1 MSHTAEIIAVGTEIL
16 LGNIANTDA
25 QELSQALASVGVD
38 VLYHTVVGDNPQR
51 LEEAVAIA
59 QKRADLLIFTGGLG
73 PTYDDLTQET
83 VCRVLDVPLTFHPEA
98 AADIR
103 RNFDTIFHRE
113 MPPGTLRQAEL
124 PEGCEVFCNRVGT
137 APGCVFHAGDVT
149 AVLLPG
155 VPSECRYLTETALLP
170 WLRRQSSGTILSHD
184 LRIFGLS
191 EPQVQELLG
200 DLMDQAV
207 NPSLAPYA
215 KTGEVMLRLTAKG
228 DSPAACEERMAPLL
242 EQMRGRLGAYLY
254 GIDVSGLEETV
265 LHLLHRHG
273 KTFSAAESCTGGL
286 IAKRI
291 TDLPG
296 ASCVFRGGVVSYTNE
311 VKASVLGVPQETL
324 DRYGAVS
331 EPVARAMA
339 EGVRRITGSDLSVA
353 TTGLAGPDTSR

>member
-1 MSHTAEIIAVGTEIL
+1 MTYHAEIIAVGTELL

-51 LEEAVAIA
+51 LEEAIAIA
-59 QKRADLLIFTGGLG
+59 RKRADLLIFTGGLG
-73 PTYDDLTQET
+73 PTYDDLTKAT

-103 RNFDTIFHRE
+103 RNFDIIFHRE
-113 MPPGTLRQAEL
+113 MPPGTLHQAEL

-170 WLRRQSSGTILSHD
+170 WLRRQSSETILSHD

-207 NPSLAPYA
+207 NPSLCQD
-215 KTGEVMLRLTAKG
+215 RRG
-228 DSPAACEERMAPLL
+228 DAAA
-242 EQMRGRLGAYLY
+242 
-254 GIDVSGLEETV
+254 
-265 LHLLHRHG
+265 HR
-273 KTFSAAESCTGGL
+273 
-286 IAKRI
+286 
-291 TDLPG
+291 
-296 ASCVFRGGVVSYTNE
+296 
-311 VKASVLGVPQETL
+311 
-324 DRYGAVS
+324 
-331 EPVARAMA
+331 
-339 EGVRRITGSDLSVA
+339 
-353 TTGLAGPDTSR
+353 

>member
-1 MSHTAEIIAVGTEIL
+1 MTYHAEIIAVGTELL

-59 QKRADLLIFTGGLG
+59 RKRADLLIFTGGLG
-73 PTYDDLTQET
+73 PTYDDLTKET

-137 APGCVFHAGDVT
+137 APGCVFRTGDVT

-200 DLMDQAV
+200 DLM
-207 NPSLAPYA
+207 
-215 KTGEVMLRLTAKG
+215 GRTAR
-228 DSPAACEERMAPLL
+228 PRP
-242 EQMRGRLGAYLY
+242 
-254 GIDVSGLEETV
+254 
-265 LHLLHRHG
+265 
-273 KTFSAAESCTGGL
+273 
-286 IAKRI
+286 
-291 TDLPG
+291 
-296 ASCVFRGGVVSYTNE
+296 
-311 VKASVLGVPQETL
+311 
-324 DRYGAVS
+324 
-331 EPVARAMA
+331 
-339 EGVRRITGSDLSVA
+339 
-353 TTGLAGPDTSR
+353 

>member
-1 MSHTAEIIAVGTEIL
+1 MTYHAEIIAVGTELL

-59 QKRADLLIFTGGLG
+59 RKRADLLIFTGGLG
-73 PTYDDLTQET
+73 PTYDDLTKET

-137 APGCVFHAGDVT
+137 APGCVFRTGDVT

-155 VPSECRYLTETALLP
+155 VPSECRCLTETALLP

-200 DLMDQAV
+200 DLMDQAGT
-207 NPSLAPYA
+207 PPLAP
-215 KTGEVMLRLTAKG
+215 
-228 DSPAACEERMAPLL
+228 
-242 EQMRGRLGAYLY
+242 
-254 GIDVSGLEETV
+254 
-265 LHLLHRHG
+265 
-273 KTFSAAESCTGGL
+273 
-286 IAKRI
+286 
-291 TDLPG
+291 
-296 ASCVFRGGVVSYTNE
+296 
-311 VKASVLGVPQETL
+311 
-324 DRYGAVS
+324 
-331 EPVARAMA
+331 
-339 EGVRRITGSDLSVA
+339 
-353 TTGLAGPDTSR
+353 

>member
-1 MSHTAEIIAVGTEIL
+1 MF
-16 LGNIANTDA
+16 
-25 QELSQALASVGVD
+25 
-38 VLYHTVVGDNPQR
+38 R
-51 LEEAVAIA
+51 
-59 QKRADLLIFTGGLG
+59 
-73 PTYDDLTQET
+73 
-83 VCRVLDVPLTFHPEA
+83 
-98 AADIR
+98 
-103 RNFDTIFHRE
+103 
-113 MPPGTLRQAEL
+113 
-124 PEGCEVFCNRVGT
+124 
-137 APGCVFHAGDVT
+137 AGDVT

-155 VPSECRYLTETALLP
+155 VPSECRYLTEMALLP

-207 NPSLAPYA
+207 NPSLSPYA

-228 DSPAACEERMAPLL
+228 RQPRRLRGAHGAAAGARCVDGWVPTSMASTSPAWRRRCC
-242 EQMRGRLGAYLY
+242 
-254 GIDVSGLEETV
+254 TC
-265 LHLLHRHG
+265 
-273 KTFSAAESCTGGL
+273 CTGTARPSRRQRAAPAASSQNAST
-286 IAKRI
+286 IC
-291 TDLPG
+291 PG

-353 TTGLAGPDTSR
+353 TTGLAGPDGDDRGNPVGTVFVALSTPERTVVRHMNCGSGRERVRMLASHCAFDLLRRELEHLPIEGE

>member
-1 MSHTAEIIAVGTEIL
+1 MTYHAEIIAVGTELL

-51 LEEAVAIA
+51 LEEAIAIA
-59 QKRADLLIFTGGLG
+59 RKRADLLIFTGGLG
-73 PTYDDLTQET
+73 PTYDDLTKAT

-103 RNFDTIFHRE
+103 RNFDIIFHRE
-113 MPPGTLRQAEL
+113 MPPGTLHQAEL

-170 WLRRQSSGTILSHD
+170 WLRRQSSETILSHD

-242 EQMRGRLGAYLY
+242 EQVRGRLGAYLY

-265 LHLLHRHG
+265 LHLLHQHG

-311 VKASVLGVPQETL
+311 VKASVLGRTAG
-324 DRYGAVS
+324 D
-331 EPVARAMA
+331 
-339 EGVRRITGSDLSVA
+339 
-353 TTGLAGPDTSR
+353 AGPLWRRVRAGGKSHGGGCAAYHRQRPVRGHHGTGRPRRR

>member
-1 MSHTAEIIAVGTEIL
+1 MTYHAEIIAVGTELL

-51 LEEAVAIA
+51 LEEAIAIA
-59 QKRADLLIFTGGLG
+59 RKRADLLIFTGGLG
-73 PTYDDLTQET
+73 PTYDDLTKAT

-103 RNFDTIFHRE
+103 RNFDIIFHRE
-113 MPPGTLRQAEL
+113 MPPGTLHQAEL

-170 WLRRQSSGTILSHD
+170 WLRRQSSETILSHD

-242 EQMRGRLGAYLY
+242 EQVRGWVPTSTASTSPDWRRRCCTCCTSTARPSRRRRAAPAASSQNASPICRVPLACSGEVWYPIPMR
-254 GIDVSGLEETV
+254 
-265 LHLLHRHG
+265 
-273 KTFSAAESCTGGL
+273 
-286 IAKRI
+286 
-291 TDLPG
+291 
-296 ASCVFRGGVVSYTNE
+296 
-311 VKASVLGVPQETL
+311 
-324 DRYGAVS
+324 
-331 EPVARAMA
+331 
-339 EGVRRITGSDLSVA
+339 
-353 TTGLAGPDTSR
+353 

>member
-1 MSHTAEIIAVGTEIL
+1 MTYHAEIIAVGTELL

-51 LEEAVAIA
+51 LEEAIAIA
-59 QKRADLLIFTGGLG
+59 RKRADLLIFTGGLG
-73 PTYDDLTQET
+73 PTYDDLTKAT

-103 RNFDTIFHRE
+103 RNFDIIFHRE
-113 MPPGTLRQAEL
+113 MPPGTLHQAEL

-170 WLRRQSSGTILSHD
+170 WLRRQSSETILSHD

-200 DLMDQAV
+200 DRSID
-207 NPSLAPYA
+207 
-215 KTGEVMLRLTAKG
+215 E
-228 DSPAACEERMAPLL
+228 
-242 EQMRGRLGAYLY
+242 GRLVTEAAIFADKTA
-254 GIDVSGLEETV
+254 IDEETV
-265 LHLLHRHG
+265 RLHSHVAQYREILELDEPIGR
-273 KTFSAAESCTGGL
+273 KLDFLTQELNRESNTIGSKCQDV
-286 IAKRI
+286 AI
-291 TDLPG
+291 TRL
-296 ASCVFRGGVVSYTNE
+296 VVE
-311 VKASVLGVPQETL
+311 LK
-324 DRYGAVS
+324 S
-331 EPVARAMA
+331 EIEKIR
-339 EGVRRITGSDLSVA
+339 EQIQNIE
-353 TTGLAGPDTSR
+353 

>member
-1 MSHTAEIIAVGTEIL
+1 MTYHAEIIAVGTELL

-51 LEEAVAIA
+51 LEEAITIA
-59 QKRADLLIFTGGLG
+59 RKRADLLIFTGGLG
-73 PTYDDLTQET
+73 PTYDDLTKET

-103 RNFDTIFHRE
+103 RNFDTIFRRE

-170 WLRRQSSGTILSHD
+170 WLRRQSSETILSHD

-200 DLMDQAV
+200 DRSID
-207 NPSLAPYA
+207 
-215 KTGEVMLRLTAKG
+215 E
-228 DSPAACEERMAPLL
+228 
-242 EQMRGRLGAYLY
+242 GRLVTEAAIFADKTA
-254 GIDVSGLEETV
+254 IDEETV
-265 LHLLHRHG
+265 RLHSHLDQLQEMLAQDGAVGR
-273 KTFSAAESCTGGL
+273 KLDFL
-286 IAKRI
+286 IQEFNREANTILSKS
-291 TDLPG
+291 TDL
-296 ASCVFRGGVVSYTNE
+296 SISD
-311 VKASVLGVPQETL
+311 KAIALKTEI
-324 DRYGAVS
+324 
-331 EPVARAMA
+331 EK
-339 EGVRRITGSDLSVA
+339 VREQIQNIE
-353 TTGLAGPDTSR
+353 

>member
-1 MSHTAEIIAVGTEIL
+1 MTYHAEIIAVGTELL

-25 QELSQALASVGVD
+25 QELSQALASAGVD

-59 QKRADLLIFTGGLG
+59 RKRADLLIFTGGLG
-73 PTYDDLTQET
+73 PTYDDLTKET

-103 RNFDTIFHRE
+103 RNFDTIFRRE

-137 APGCVFHAGDVT
+137 APGCVFCAGDVT

-170 WLRRQSSGTILSHD
+170 WLRRQSSETILSHD

-207 NPSLAPYA
+207 NP
-215 KTGEVMLRLTAKG
+215 
-228 DSPAACEERMAPLL
+228 
-242 EQMRGRLGAYLY
+242 
-254 GIDVSGLEETV
+254 
-265 LHLLHRHG
+265 
-273 KTFSAAESCTGGL
+273 
-286 IAKRI
+286 
-291 TDLPG
+291 
-296 ASCVFRGGVVSYTNE
+296 
-311 VKASVLGVPQETL
+311 
-324 DRYGAVS
+324 
-331 EPVARAMA
+331 
-339 EGVRRITGSDLSVA
+339 
-353 TTGLAGPDTSR
+353 LAGPLRQDRRGNAAAHCQGRQPRRLRGVHGAAAGAGTWTAGGLSLWHRRLRLGGDGAASAAPARQDLLGGRELHRRPHRKTYHRSAGSLLRVPGRCGILYQ

>member
-1 MSHTAEIIAVGTEIL
+1 MTYHAEIIAVGTELL

-51 LEEAVAIA
+51 LEEAITIA
-59 QKRADLLIFTGGLG
+59 RKRADLLIFTGGLG
-73 PTYDDLTQET
+73 PTYDDLTKET

-103 RNFDTIFHRE
+103 RNFDTIFRRE

-228 DSPAACEERMAPLL
+228 DSPAAGAGAWTAGCLPLRHRCL
-242 EQMRGRLGAYLY
+242 RLGGDSAAPAAPERQDLL
-254 GIDVSGLEETV
+254 GGGE
-265 LHLLHRHG
+265 LHRRPYR
-273 KTFSAAESCTGGL
+273 KTHHRSAGSL
-286 IAKRI
+286 LRV
-291 TDLPG
+291 PG
-296 ASCVFRGGVVSYTNE
+296 RCGILY
-311 VKASVLGVPQETL
+311 Q
-324 DRYGAVS
+324 
-331 EPVARAMA
+331 
-339 EGVRRITGSDLSVA
+339 
-353 TTGLAGPDTSR
+353 

>member
-1 MSHTAEIIAVGTEIL
+1 MTYHAEIIAVGTELL

-59 QKRADLLIFTGGLG
+59 RKRADLLIFTGGLG
-73 PTYDDLTQET
+73 PTYDDLTKET

-137 APGCVFHAGDVT
+137 APGCVLRAGDVT

-155 VPSECRYLTETALLP
+155 VPSECRCLTETALLP

-200 DLMDQAV
+200 DRSID
-207 NPSLAPYA
+207 
-215 KTGEVMLRLTAKG
+215 E
-228 DSPAACEERMAPLL
+228 
-242 EQMRGRLGAYLY
+242 GRLVTEAAIFADKTA
-254 GIDVSGLEETV
+254 IDEETV
-265 LHLLHRHG
+265 RLHSHVAQYREILELDEPIGR
-273 KTFSAAESCTGGL
+273 KLDFLTQELNRESNTIGSKCQDV
-286 IAKRI
+286 AI
-291 TDLPG
+291 TRL
-296 ASCVFRGGVVSYTNE
+296 VVE
-311 VKASVLGVPQETL
+311 LK
-324 DRYGAVS
+324 S
-331 EPVARAMA
+331 EIEKIR
-339 EGVRRITGSDLSVA
+339 EQIQNIE
-353 TTGLAGPDTSR
+353 

>member
-1 MSHTAEIIAVGTEIL
+1 
-16 LGNIANTDA
+16 
-25 QELSQALASVGVD
+25 
-38 VLYHTVVGDNPQR
+38 
-51 LEEAVAIA
+51 
-59 QKRADLLIFTGGLG
+59 
-73 PTYDDLTQET
+73 
-83 VCRVLDVPLTFHPEA
+83 
-98 AADIR
+98 
-103 RNFDTIFHRE
+103 
-113 MPPGTLRQAEL
+113 MPPGTLHQAEL

-170 WLRRQSSGTILSHD
+170 WLRRQSSETILSHD

-242 EQMRGRLGAYLY
+242 EQVRGRLGAYLY

-265 LHLLHRHG
+265 LHLLHQHG

-353 TTGLAGPDTSR
+353 TTGLAGPDGDDRGNPVGTVFVALSTPERTVVRHMNCGSGRDRVRMLASHCAFDLLRRELEHLPIEGE